1 MNAVMKDSSSPIST
15 LFARLLA
22 GTPALATTTAEQR
35 VAKLRK
41 LFEATMAAK
50 PAILK
55 AGYTEL
61 RLCEMDVNMQLLMV
75 KTEFEFA
82 ARNLAKWMK
91 PATIQPTIMSLGKK
105 SYLQYQPKGMIL
117 HVSTWNAPIAEA
129 MVPAF
134 GAIAAGN
141 VFVLKP
147 SELAPH
153 SAQVLADIFAAAGL
167 PDDIAVV
174 QGGAETA
181 QELLSLPFNHIFYIG
196 GHGVGRIVMK
206 AAAEHFATVTLEMG
220 GKNPVIIDK
229 SADLSDAGKKIA
241 WGRVANAGQVCVAPD
256 YALVHQSVER
266 DFVKALGDGMTQMYN
281 AKGEGF
287 AKSAELPRIVNRRH
301 FDRIKGLLDDAI
313 EKGATVELGGET
325 NADDLYV
332 SPTILTGL
340 KPNMRI
346 LQDEIFGPI
355 LCVLPFASREDAI
368 SEISKRPKPLSAY
381 IFAKDREAIDWFTTR
396 TTSGSMVVNHN
407 LIQSGT
413 NPHLPFGGVNASGMG
428 RLGGHSSFLECS
440 NARSVVED
448 GPGLG
453 DPYMMFPPY
462 SDKYK
467 EAISWMLNKGVNVP
481 DGMLNFIAGV
491 LKMTNSLSGKN

>member
-1 MNAVMKDSSSPIST
+1 MNAVLKDSNSPIAT
-15 LFARLLA
+15 LFARLQA
-22 GTPALATTTAEQR
+22 GLPALAETTTEQR
-35 VAKLRK
+35 VVKLRK
-41 LFEATMAAK
+41 LYQATMAAK

-55 AGYTEL
+55 AAHTEL
-61 RLCEMDVNMQLLMV
+61 RLCEMDVNTQLLMV
-75 KTEFEFA
+75 KSEFEFA
-82 ARNLAKWMK
+82 ERNLAKWMK
-91 PATIQPTIMSLGKK
+91 PTIVQPTMMSLGKK
-105 SYLQYQPKGMIL
+105 SYIQYQPKGMVL

-129 MVPAF
+129 MIPAF
-134 GAIAAGN
+134 GAIASGSA
-141 VFVLKP
+141 FVLKP

-174 QGGAETA
+174 QGAADTA

-220 GKNPVIIDK
+220 GKNPVIVDK
-229 SADLSDAGKKIA
+229 SADLVDAGKKIA

-266 DFVKALGDGMTQMYN
+266 DFVKALADGMTQMYN
-281 AKGEGF
+281 PKGEGF
-287 AKSAELPRIVNRRH
+287 QKSTELPRIVNRRH
-301 FDRIKGLLDDAI
+301 FDRIKSLLDEAI
-313 EKGATVELGGET
+313 EKGAKVELGGQT
-325 NADDLYV
+325 DADDLFIA
-332 SPTILTGL
+332 PTILTGL

-346 LQDEIFGPI
+346 LNDEIFGPI
-355 LCVLPFASREDAI
+355 ICILPFSTREEAAN
-368 SEISKRPKPLSAY
+368 EIRKRPKPLSSY
-381 IFAKDREAIDWFTTR
+381 IFAKDREAIDWFTTH
-396 TTSGSMVVNHN
+396 TTSGNMVVNHN

-428 RLGGHSSFLECS
+428 RLGGHCSFLECS

-467 EAISWMLNKGVNVP
+467 EAINWMINKGVNLP
-481 DGMLNFIAGV
+481 NGV
-491 LKMTNSLSGKN
+491 LNAIQGILRLRA